1 MCLKAGYSTVPADG
15 GMAQAEYTWVPGS
28 VPRWFT
34 NRSREQTQ
42 TQEFTADITFPP
54 KHSQAAGSIPD
65 KQHFYNKQQY
75 QGETGKMYVN

>member
-1 MCLKAGYSTVPADG
+1 MYLKAGYSTVPADG

-54 KHSQAAGSIPD
+54 KHSQAAG
-65 KQHFYNKQQY
+65 
-75 QGETGKMYVN
+75 